1 MASQFTMQDYYRNS
15 QMMAQETGIS
25 SRRWSDDDDSSI
37 LDENILE
44 STIDTSAFESPVDTR
59 RPSMADAAIF
69 SPQIQAG
76 DWDFL
81 NGMNETSP
89 MTSNFE
95 NNPFVKMETNG
106 SQFSAASWDPMTDRS
121 GTVTPV
127 PGMFGGQVQN
137 FNFDT
142 ADFTNFTPSTQPF
155 EAPIAPAIPTPA
167 PVMPIQPSAEATN
180 ELQSIVAN
188 GSNKSPVLP
197 ASTANGAAAAKKPT
211 APVRPGSPGLRIHS
225 PMHIRRDGIRKKN
238 ARFDIPAERT
248 LMNIDALITQS
259 TDESEIK
266 ELKQQKRLLRNRQ
279 AALDSRQRKK
289 QHTERLEEEKKVHSA
304 IILELEEKI
313 QALALRDSEWME
325 KEQQWMRERELL
337 GHHLQCAQMQNEEIV
352 RKHTLE
358 SAELRKKNTFL
369 AQELDLM
376 QEKLNQAHLQSQS
389 PAGVNYTE
397 EFTFDGMPIDS
408 FWEPPS
414 FTNEDNSFSLPV
426 QELVPEIKSAP
437 KMPEIKEEEKPAA
450 SGLLF
455 LLLLFGAFVA
465 SGTTQTSSLP
475 PVPQPLR
482 TGAAAVLNTIFE
494 DAGVKPTAAITTTD
508 PRNVEM
514 STGPSVS
521 QQVSDAWVVPKSES
535 AQLIGLDSSLAMLSA
550 RLDQPKT
557 RAQEAQELM
566 MLTAAEYDEVTTKDF
581 LREPEYT
588 ISEGRQNLQATLAAL
603 RKGHNKPTAAEV
615 YTRSLLWDKVDA
627 EVVRRFAAFAQAA
640 ASSDAQS
647 RHAEVA

>member
-1 MASQFTMQDYYRNS
+1 MAAQFSIQDYYRN
-15 QMMAQETGIS
+15 AQLLQQEANMS
-25 SRRWSDDDDSSI
+25 KRCYDDDDSSI
-37 LDENILE
+37 LDDNILE
-44 STIDTSAFESPVDTR
+44 NTIDASAFESPVDTR

-69 SPQIQAG
+69 SPQLQAG

-81 NGMNETSP
+81 NGMNDSSP
-89 MTSNFE
+89 MAFD
-95 NNPFVKMETNG
+95 NNPFVKMEANG
-106 SQFSAASWDPMTDRS
+106 SQFGAGSWDAMVDRS
-121 GTVTPV
+121 ETATPV
-127 PGMFGGQVQN
+127 QAGFNGQVQGY
-137 FNFDT
+137 NFDG
-142 ADFTNFTPSTQPF
+142 DFSNFTPSTQSF
-155 EAPIAPAIPTPA
+155 ETPIAPAITPA
-167 PVMPIQPSAEATN
+167 PAMQSEGSS
-180 ELQSIVAN
+180 ELQNIASN
-188 GSNKSPVLP
+188 GS
-197 ASTANGAAAAKKPT
+197 TNGAVKK
-211 APVRPGSPGLRIHS
+211 APVRPGSPQLRIHS

-304 IILELEEKI
+304 IILELEEKMNS
-313 QALALRDSEWME
+313 LAVRENEWME
-325 KEQQWMRERELL
+325 KESQWMREREMFE
-337 GHHLQCAQMQNEEIV
+337 HHLQYAQLQNEEIV

-376 QEKLNQAHLQSQS
+376 QEKLNQAAMQSQS

-414 FTNEDNSFSLPV
+414 FNDEANTFLNV
-426 QELVPEIKSAP
+426 QDVSEVKLAP
-437 KMPEIKEEEKPAA
+437 KMSEMKEEEKPA

-465 SGTTQTSSLP
+465 SKGTQSSALP
-475 PVPQPLR
+475 PVPQPLQ
-482 TGAAAVLNTIFE
+482 TASAAVLNTIFE
-494 DAGVKPTAAITTTD
+494 DAGVKPTNTIATAD
-508 PRNVEM
+508 PRNVEL
-514 STGPSVS
+514 SVGPSVT
-521 QQVSDAWVVPKSES
+521 QQVSDAWVVPKTES
-535 AQLIGLDSSLAMLSA
+535 SQLIGLGSSLAVLNA
-550 RLDQPKT
+550 HLEQPKT
-557 RAQEAQELM
+557 RSQEAQELM
-566 MLTAAEYDEVTTKDF
+566 MLTAAEYDEVTSKDF

-588 ISEGRQNLQATLAAL
+588 TSEGRQNLQATLNAL
-603 RKGHNKPTAAEV
+603 RKGHNKPTVAEV

-627 EVVRRFAAFAQAA
+627 EVVRRFAAFAQ
-640 ASSDAQS
+640 ST
-647 RHAEVA
+647 RAESA

>member
-1 MASQFTMQDYYRNS
+1 MATQFTMQDFYRNS
-15 QMMAQETGIS
+15 QMLAQEAGM
-25 SRRWSDDDDSSI
+25 SRRWNDDDDSSI

-44 STIDTSAFESPVDTR
+44 STIDPSAFESPVDTR

-69 SPQIQAG
+69 SPQLQAG
-76 DWDFL
+76 DWDVDFL

-95 NNPFVKMETNG
+95 TNPFVKMETNQ
-106 SQFSAASWDPMTDRS
+106 SQYSANAWDSSADRS
-121 GTVTPV
+121 GSVTPV
-127 PGMFGGQVQN
+127 PAMFGGQVQN
-137 FNFDT
+137 FNFDGVE
-142 ADFTNFTPSTQPF
+142 FTSFPSSNQGF
-155 EAPIAPAIPTPA
+155 ETPIAPAA
-167 PVMPIQPSAEATN
+167 PVMPIQPSSEAN
-180 ELQSIVAN
+180 SELQSIVAN
-188 GSNKSPVLP
+188 GQSQASVAP
-197 ASTANGAAAAKKPT
+197 ASGSNNAVKK
-211 APVRPGSPGLRIHS
+211 APVRPGSPQLRIHS

-304 IILELEEKI
+304 IILELEEKLN
-313 QALALRDSEWME
+313 ALTMRDADWAE
-325 KEQQWMRERELL
+325 KEQQWMREREMLE
-337 GHHLQCAQMQNEEIV
+337 HHLQYAQMQNEEIV

-358 SAELRKKNTFL
+358 SAEIRKKNTFL
-369 AQELDLM
+369 AQELDHM
-376 QEKLNQAHLQSQS
+376 QEKLNQAALQAQS

-414 FTNEDNSFSLPV
+414 FSDSDFGMPV
-426 QELVPEIKSAP
+426 PDVPETKVAP
-437 KMPEIKEEEKPAA
+437 KMPEIKEEEKPVG

-465 SGTTQTSSLP
+465 SKSTPSSSLP

-482 TGAAAVLNTIFE
+482 TASAAVLNTIFE
-494 DAGVKPTAAITTTD
+494 DAGVKPTAAIATAD
-508 PRNVEM
+508 PRNVEL
-514 STGPSVS
+514 SVGPSVT
-521 QQVSDAWVVPKSES
+521 QQVSDAWVIPKTES
-535 AQLIGLDSSLAMLSA
+535 SQMIGLDSSLAMLN
-550 RLDQPKT
+550 RLEQPKS
-557 RAQEAQELM
+557 RAQEQQELM
-566 MLTAAEYDEVTTKDF
+566 MLTAAEYEEVTSKDF
-581 LREPEYT
+581 LREREFT
-588 ISEGRQNLQATLAAL
+588 TSEGRQNLQATLAAL
-603 RKGHNKPTAAEV
+603 QKGHGKPSAAEV

-627 EVVRRFAAFAQAA
+627 EVVRRFAAFAQAT
-640 ASSDAQS
+640 SDAQ
-647 RHAEVA
+647 RQTETA

>member
-1 MASQFTMQDYYRNS
+1 MATQFSMQDYIRNT
-15 QMMAQETGIS
+15 QLLQEAGM
-25 SRRWSDDDDSSI
+25 SRQRWNDDDDSSI
-37 LDENILE
+37 LDDNILE

-69 SPQIQAG
+69 SPQLQAG

-81 NGMNETSP
+81 NGMNDSSP
-89 MTSNFE
+89 MASNFE
-95 NNPFVKMETNG
+95 NNPFVKMEANG
-106 SQFSAASWDPMTDRS
+106 SQFGAAAWDTMADRS
-121 GTVTPV
+121 GTATPV
-127 PGMFGGQVQN
+127 PAMFGGQVQN
-137 FNFDT
+137 FNFDGP
-142 ADFTNFTPSTQPF
+142 DFTNFTPSTQPF
-155 EAPIAPAIPTPA
+155 ETPIAPAITPA
-167 PVMPIQPSAEATN
+167 PMQTDASN
-180 ELQSIVAN
+180 ELQNIASN
-188 GSNKSPVLP
+188 GPTQTN
-197 ASTANGAAAAKKPT
+197 STTIKKPT
-211 APVRPGSPGLRIHS
+211 APVRPGSPQLRIHS

-304 IILELEEKI
+304 IILELEEKMNT
-313 QALALRDSEWME
+313 LAVRENEWME
-325 KEQQWMRERELL
+325 KEAQYMREREMFE
-337 GHHLQCAQMQNEEIV
+337 HHLNYAQIQNEEMV

-358 SAELRKKNTFL
+358 TAELRKKNTFL

-376 QEKLNQAHLQSQS
+376 QEKLNQAAMHAQS

-414 FTNEDNSFSLPV
+414 FNDDANTFLN
-426 QELVPEIKSAP
+426 VPDVAEVKLAP
-437 KMPEIKEEEKPAA
+437 KISEIKEEEKPA

-465 SGTTQTSSLP
+465 SKGTQSSALP
-475 PVPQPLR
+475 PVPQPLQ
-482 TGAAAVLNTIFE
+482 TASAAVLNTIFE
-494 DAGVKPTAAITTTD
+494 DAGVKPTATISTTD
-508 PRNVEM
+508 PRNVEL
-514 STGPSVS
+514 SVGPSVT

-535 AQLIGLDSSLAMLSA
+535 SQLIGLGSSLAVLNA
-550 RLDQPKT
+550 HLEQPKT

-566 MLTAAEYDEVTTKDF
+566 MLTAAEYDEVTSKEF

-588 ISEGRQNLQATLAAL
+588 TSEGRRNLQATLAAL
-603 RKGHNKPTAAEV
+603 RKGNSKPTAAEV

-627 EVVRRFAAFAQAA
+627 EVVRRFAAY
-640 ASSDAQS
+640 AQS
-647 RHAEVA
+647 SRAESV

>member
-197 ASTANGAAAAKKPT
+197 ASTANGAAKKST

-414 FTNEDNSFSLPV
+414 FTNEDNSFSLSV

-647 RHAEVA
+647 RHTEVA

>member
-1 MASQFTMQDYYRNS
+1 M
-15 QMMAQETGIS
+15 
-25 SRRWSDDDDSSI
+25 SRRWNDDDDSSI
-37 LDENILE
+37 LDDNILE
-44 STIDTSAFESPVDTR
+44 SSIDTSAFESPVDTR

-69 SPQIQAG
+69 SPQLQAG

-89 MTSNFE
+89 MSSNFE
-95 NNPFVKMETNG
+95 TNPFVKMETNQ
-106 SQFSAASWDPMTDRS
+106 SQFSSASWDSMADRS
-121 GTVTPV
+121 GSVTPV
-127 PGMFGGQVQN
+127 PPAFGSQAQN
-137 FNFDT
+137 FNFDS
-142 ADFTNFTPSTQPF
+142 ADFTNFTPSTQAF
-155 EAPIAPAIPTPA
+155 EAPIAPALPTA
-167 PVMPIQPSAEATN
+167 NREATN
-180 ELQSIVAN
+180 ELQSIVSNASAQAPVALTSSAN
-188 GSNKSPVLP
+188 
-197 ASTANGAAAAKKPT
+197 NGKKLT
-211 APVRPGSPGLRIHS
+211 QPVRPGSPQLRIHS

-259 TDESEIK
+259 NDEGEIK

-313 QALALRDSEWME
+313 NSLALRDNEWME
-325 KEQQWMRERELL
+325 KEQQWMHEREMLE
-337 GHHLQCAQMQNEEIV
+337 HHLQYSQIQNEEIV

-369 AQELDLM
+369 SQELDLM
-376 QEKLNQAHLQSQS
+376 QEKLNQAAMQSQS

-414 FTNEDNSFSLPV
+414 FTNDSDAFGLTV
-426 QELVPEIKSAP
+426 QDVADVKVSS
-437 KMPEIKEEEKPAA
+437 KMSEIKEEEKPAA

-465 SGTTQTSSLP
+465 SKTTQSSSLP
-475 PVPQPLR
+475 PIPQPLR
-482 TGAAAVLNTIFE
+482 TASAAVLNTIFE

-508 PRNVEM
+508 PRNVEL
-514 STGPSVS
+514 SVGPSLS
-521 QQVSDAWVVPKSES
+521 QQVSDAWVVPKGDS
-535 AQLIGLDSSLAMLSA
+535 AQLIGLDSSLAMLTA
-550 RLDQPKT
+550 RLEQPKS

-566 MLTAAEYDEVTTKDF
+566 MLTAAEYDEVTSKDF
-581 LREPEYT
+581 LREQEFT
-588 ISEGRQNLQATLAAL
+588 TSEGRQNLQATLSAL

-627 EVVRRFAAFAQAA
+627 EVVRRFAAFAQVA
-640 ASSDAQS
+640 ASNN
-647 RHAEVA
+647 AEAV

>member
-1 MASQFTMQDYYRNS
+1 MATQFTMQDYYRNT
-15 QMMAQETGIS
+15 QMLAQEGGM
-25 SRRWSDDDDSSI
+25 SRRWNDDDDSST

-59 RPSMADAAIF
+59 RPSMADSAIF
-69 SPQIQAG
+69 SPQLQAG

-81 NGMNETSP
+81 NGMSEASP
-89 MTSNFE
+89 MSSTFE

-121 GTVTPV
+121 ETATPV
-127 PGMFGGQVQN
+127 PAMFGGQQVQN
-137 FNFDT
+137 FNFDA
-142 ADFTNFTPSTQPF
+142 ADFTSFTPSTQSY
-155 EAPIAPAIPTPA
+155 EAPIAPA
-167 PVMPIQPSAEATN
+167 MQAEATN
-180 ELQSIVAN
+180 ELQNIV
-188 GSNKSPVLP
+188 S
-197 ASTANGAAAAKKPT
+197 NGASKAPVTSLSTNGNAVVKKPS
-211 APVRPGSPGLRIHS
+211 APVRPGSPQLRIHS

-248 LMNIDALITQS
+248 LLNIDSLITQS

-313 QALALRDSEWME
+313 QSLALRDSEWME
-325 KEQQWMRERELL
+325 KEQGWMRDQEILK
-337 GHHLQCAQMQNEEIV
+337 HHLQYAQIQNEEIV

-376 QEKLNQAHLQSQS
+376 TEKLNQAHLHSQS
-389 PAGVNYTE
+389 PSGVNYTE

-414 FTNEDNSFSLPV
+414 FPNDRDGFSLPV
-426 QELVPEIKSAP
+426 QELVPEVKSAP
-437 KMPEIKEEEKPAA
+437 KMPEVKEEEKPA
-450 SGLLF
+450 GLLF

-465 SGTTQTSSLP
+465 SKAAPSSSLP
-475 PVPQPLR
+475 PIPPPLR
-482 TGAAAVLNTIFE
+482 TASAAVLNTIFE
-494 DAGVKPTAAITTTD
+494 DAGVKPTVAITTTD
-508 PRNVEM
+508 PRNVEL
-514 STGPSVS
+514 SVCPSVT

-535 AQLIGLDSSLAMLSA
+535 AQLIGLDSSLAMLTA
-550 RLDQPKT
+550 RLEQPKS

-566 MLTAAEYDEVTTKDF
+566 MLTAAEYNEVTSKDF

-588 ISEGRQNLQATLAAL
+588 VSEGRQNLQATLSAL
-603 RKGHNKPTAAEV
+603 RKGHNKPSAAEV

-627 EVVRRFAAFAQAA
+627 EVVRRFAAFAQQTAA
-640 ASSDAQS
+640 SDAQS
-647 RHAEVA
+647 RQSEVA

>member
-1 MASQFTMQDYYRNS
+1 MAGQFTMQDYYRNT
-15 QMMAQETGIS
+15 QLLQEAGM
-25 SRRWSDDDDSSI
+25 SRRWNDDDDSSI
-37 LDENILE
+37 LDDNILE
-44 STIDTSAFESPVDTR
+44 SSIDTSAFESPVDTR

-69 SPQIQAG
+69 SPQLQAG

-89 MTSNFE
+89 MSSNFE
-95 NNPFVKMETNG
+95 TNPFVKMETNQ
-106 SQFSAASWDPMTDRS
+106 SQFSSASWDSMADRS
-121 GTVTPV
+121 GSVTPV
-127 PGMFGGQVQN
+127 PPAFGSQAQN
-137 FNFDT
+137 FNFDS
-142 ADFTNFTPSTQPF
+142 ADFTNFTPSTQAF
-155 EAPIAPAIPTPA
+155 EAPIAPALPTA
-167 PVMPIQPSAEATN
+167 NREATN
-180 ELQSIVAN
+180 ELQSIVSNASAQAPVALTSSAN
-188 GSNKSPVLP
+188 
-197 ASTANGAAAAKKPT
+197 NGKKLT
-211 APVRPGSPGLRIHS
+211 QPVRPGSPQLRIHS

-259 TDESEIK
+259 NDEGEIK

-313 QALALRDSEWME
+313 NSLALRDNEWME
-325 KEQQWMRERELL
+325 KEQQWMHEREMLE
-337 GHHLQCAQMQNEEIV
+337 HHLQYSQIQNEEIV

-369 AQELDLM
+369 SQELDLM
-376 QEKLNQAHLQSQS
+376 QEKLNQAAMQSQS

-414 FTNEDNSFSLPV
+414 FTNDSDAFGLTV
-426 QELVPEIKSAP
+426 QDVADVKVSS
-437 KMPEIKEEEKPAA
+437 KMSEIKEEEKPAA

-465 SGTTQTSSLP
+465 SKTTQSSSLP
-475 PVPQPLR
+475 PIPQPLR
-482 TGAAAVLNTIFE
+482 TASAAVLNTIFE

-508 PRNVEM
+508 PRNVEL
-514 STGPSVS
+514 SVGPSLS
-521 QQVSDAWVVPKSES
+521 QQVSDAWVVPKGDS
-535 AQLIGLDSSLAMLSA
+535 AQLIGLDSSLAMLTA
-550 RLDQPKT
+550 RLEQPKS

-566 MLTAAEYDEVTTKDF
+566 MLTAAEYDEVTSKDF
-581 LREPEYT
+581 LREQEFT
-588 ISEGRQNLQATLAAL
+588 TSEGRQNLQATLSAL

-627 EVVRRFAAFAQAA
+627 EVVRRFAAFAQVA
-640 ASSDAQS
+640 ASNN
-647 RHAEVA
+647 AEAV

>member
-1 MASQFTMQDYYRNS
+1 MAAQFSMQDYYRNA
-15 QMMAQETGIS
+15 QMLQETGM
-25 SRRWSDDDDSSI
+25 SRRWNDDDDSSI

-69 SPQIQAG
+69 SPQLQAG

-81 NGMNETSP
+81 NGMSETSP
-89 MTSNFE
+89 MASNFD
-95 NNPFVKMETNG
+95 NNPFVKMETNQ
-106 SQFSAASWDPMTDRS
+106 SQFGNAAWEEMADRS
-121 GTVTPV
+121 ETSTPT
-127 PGMFGGQVQN
+127 PSMFNGQTQN
-137 FNFDT
+137 FNFDSG
-142 ADFTNFTPSTQPF
+142 DFTNFTPSTGGF
-155 EAPIAPAIPTPA
+155 EAPIAPALP
-167 PVMPIQPSAEATN
+167 QGSAEATN
-180 ELQSIVAN
+180 ELQSIV
-188 GSNKSPVLP
+188 SNAPS
-197 ASTANGAAAAKKPT
+197 SGAGAGNPAKKPN
-211 APVRPGSPGLRIHS
+211 APVRPGSPHLRIHS

-248 LMNIDALITQS
+248 LLNIDALITQS
-259 TDESEIK
+259 TDEGEIK

-313 QALALRDSEWME
+313 NALALRDNEWME
-325 KEQQWMRERELL
+325 KEQHWMQEREMLE
-337 GHHLQCAQMQNEEIV
+337 HHLQYAQIQNEEIV

-369 AQELDLM
+369 GQELDLM
-376 QEKLNQAHLQSQS
+376 QEKLNQAAMQTQS
-389 PAGVNYTE
+389 PADVNYTE

-414 FTNEDNSFSLPV
+414 FTNDSDAFGLPDVADVKVASKV
-426 QELVPEIKSAP
+426 Q
-437 KMPEIKEEEKPAA
+437 EIKEEEKPAA

-465 SGTTQTSSLP
+465 SKAAPSSSLP
-475 PVPQPLR
+475 PIPQPLR
-482 TGAAAVLNTIFE
+482 HASAAVLNTIFE

-508 PRNVEM
+508 PRNVEL
-514 STGPSVS
+514 SVGPSVT
-521 QQVSDAWVVPKSES
+521 QQVSDAWVLPKGDS
-535 AQLIGLDSSLAMLSA
+535 AQLIGLDSSLAMLNA
-550 RLDQPKT
+550 RLEQPKS

-566 MLTAAEYDEVTTKDF
+566 MLTAAEYDEVTSKDF
-581 LREPEYT
+581 LREQEFT
-588 ISEGRQNLQATLAAL
+588 TSEGRQNLQATLSAL
-603 RKGHNKPTAAEV
+603 RKGNTKPTAAEV

-627 EVVRRFAAFAQAA
+627 EVVRRFAAFAQVA
-640 ASSDAQS
+640 ASSNVEA
-647 RHAEVA
+647 A

>member
-1 MASQFTMQDYYRNS
+1 MATQFTMQDYYRNT
-15 QMMAQETGIS
+15 QMLQAEAGM
-25 SRRWSDDDDSSI
+25 SRRWNDDDDSSI
-37 LDENILE
+37 LDDNILE

-69 SPQIQAG
+69 SPQLQAG

-81 NGMNETSP
+81 NGMSDSSP
-89 MTSNFE
+89 MASGFE
-95 NNPFVKMETNG
+95 NNPFVKMEANG
-106 SQFSAASWDPMTDRS
+106 SQFGAAATWDTMVDRS
-121 GTVTPV
+121 ETATPV
-127 PGMFGGQVQN
+127 QAAFGGQVQN
-137 FNFDT
+137 FNFDG
-142 ADFTNFTPSTQPF
+142 ADFSGFTPSTQPF
-155 EAPIAPAIPTPA
+155 ETPIAPAITPA
-167 PVMPIQPSAEATN
+167 PAMQTDGSN
-180 ELQSIVAN
+180 ELQNIASN
-188 GSNKSPVLP
+188 GS
-197 ASTANGAAAAKKPT
+197 ANVKKPN
-211 APVRPGSPGLRIHS
+211 APVRPGSPQLRIHS

-304 IILELEEKI
+304 IILELEEKMNS
-313 QALALRDSEWME
+313 LAVRENEWME
-325 KEQQWMRERELL
+325 KEAQWMREREMFE
-337 GHHLQCAQMQNEEIV
+337 HHLNYAQIQNEEIV
-352 RKHTLE
+352 RKNTLE
-358 SAELRKKNTFL
+358 TAELRKKNTFL

-376 QEKLNQAHLQSQS
+376 QQKLNQAAMHAQS

-414 FTNEDNSFSLPV
+414 FNDEANNFLNVPD
-426 QELVPEIKSAP
+426 VPEVKLAP
-437 KMPEIKEEEKPAA
+437 KISEIKEEEKPA

-465 SGTTQTSSLP
+465 SKGTQSSALP
-475 PVPQPLR
+475 PVPQPLQ
-482 TGAAAVLNTIFE
+482 TASAAVLNTIFE
-494 DAGVKPTAAITTTD
+494 DAGVKPTNTIATAD
-508 PRNVEM
+508 PRNVEL
-514 STGPSVS
+514 SVGPSVT
-521 QQVSDAWVVPKSES
+521 QQVSDAWVVPKTES
-535 AQLIGLDSSLAMLSA
+535 SQLIGLGSSLAVLNA
-550 RLDQPKT
+550 HLEQPKT

-566 MLTAAEYDEVTTKDF
+566 MLTAAEYDEVTSKEF

-588 ISEGRQNLQATLAAL
+588 TSEGRQNLQATLNAL
-603 RKGHNKPTAAEV
+603 RKGHNKPTVAEV

-627 EVVRRFAAFAQAA
+627 EVVRRFAAY
-640 ASSDAQS
+640 AQS
-647 RHAEVA
+647 TRAESA

>member
-1 MASQFTMQDYYRNS
+1 MASHFTMQDYYRNT
-15 QMMAQETGIS
+15 QMLQETGM

-69 SPQIQAG
+69 SPQLQAG

-81 NGMNETSP
+81 NSMSESSP
-89 MTSNFE
+89 MASNFD
-95 NNPFVKMETNG
+95 NNPFVKMETNQ
-106 SQFSAASWDPMTDRS
+106 SQFSGASWENMADRS
-121 GTVTPV
+121 ETATPV
-127 PGMFGGQVQN
+127 PAMFNGQVQN

-142 ADFTNFTPSTQPF
+142 TDFTSFTPTTQGF
-155 EAPIAPAIPTPA
+155 EAPIAPAIPTPVQA
-167 PVMPIQPSAEATN
+167 SSEATS
-180 ELQSIVAN
+180 ELQNIV
-188 GSNKSPVLP
+188 SN
-197 ASTANGAAAAKKPT
+197 ASAPTKKPT
-211 APVRPGSPGLRIHS
+211 APVRPGSPQLRIHS

-248 LMNIDALITQS
+248 LLNIDALITQS
-259 TDESEIK
+259 TDEGEIK

-313 QALALRDSEWME
+313 NSLALRDSEWME
-325 KEQQWMRERELL
+325 KEQHWLQEREMLE
-337 GHHLQCAQMQNEEIV
+337 HHLQYAQIQNEEIV

-369 AQELDLM
+369 AQELDHM
-376 QEKLNQAHLQSQS
+376 QEKLSQAAMQSQS

-414 FTNEDNSFSLPV
+414 FAADSDAFGLPV
-426 QELVPEIKSAP
+426 PDVPDVKAP

-465 SGTTQTSSLP
+465 SKTTSSSSLP
-475 PVPQPLR
+475 PIPQPLR
-482 TGAAAVLNTIFE
+482 TASAAVLNTIFE

-508 PRNVEM
+508 PRNVEL
-514 STGPSVS
+514 SVGPSVT

-535 AQLIGLDSSLAMLSA
+535 AQLIGLDSSLAMLNA
-550 RLDQPKT
+550 RLEQPKS

-566 MLTAAEYDEVTTKDF
+566 MLTAAEYDEVTSKDF
-581 LREPEYT
+581 LREQEFT
-588 ISEGRQNLQATLAAL
+588 TCEGRQNLQATLSAL

-640 ASSDAQS
+640 ASSTNV
-647 RHAEVA
+647 EVA

>member
-1 MASQFTMQDYYRNS
+1 MASQFTMQDYYRNT
-15 QMMAQETGIS
+15 QMMAQEGGM
-25 SRRWSDDDDSSI
+25 SRRWNDDDDSSI

-106 SQFSAASWDPMTDRS
+106 SQFSAAAWDPMTDRS
-121 GTVTPV
+121 ETATPV
-127 PGMFGGQVQN
+127 PGMFNGQVQN

-142 ADFTNFTPSTQPF
+142 ADFTNFTPSTQGF
-155 EAPIAPAIPTPA
+155 EAPIAPAIS
-167 PVMPIQPSAEATN
+167 SAEATN

-188 GSNKSPVLP
+188 GSNKASVAP
-197 ASTANGAAAAKKPT
+197 ASTANGAAAVKKPT

-325 KEQQWMRERELL
+325 KEQQWLRDRELL

-358 SAELRKKNTFL
+358 SAELRKKNTYL
-369 AQELDLM
+369 AQELDIM

-389 PAGVNYTE
+389 PSGVNFTE

-414 FTNEDNSFSLPV
+414 FPSEDNGFSLPV
-426 QELVPEIKSAP
+426 QDLVTEIKSAP

-465 SGTTQTSSLP
+465 SGTTTSSSLP

-514 STGPSVS
+514 STAPSVS
-521 QQVSDAWVVPKSES
+521 QQVSDAWVVPKAES

-550 RLDQPKT
+550 RLEQPKT

-566 MLTAAEYDEVTTKDF
+566 MLTAAEYDEVTSKDF
-581 LREPEYT
+581 VREPEYT
-588 ISEGRQNLQATLAAL
+588 FSEGRQNLQATLAAL
-603 RKGHNKPTAAEV
+603 RKGHNKPSAAEV

-640 ASSDAQS
+640 SSDAQS